1 MPPVTD
7 PKAGVCADGWTRV
20 VIEKPFG
27 KDLESAEKL
36 SGELGEL
43 FTEDQLYRIDHYL
56 GKEIVQN
63 LVREQGRQ
71 HPGTQAF
78 RWSISLRS
86 FRLCRHPVILLLH
99 AQF

>member
-1 MPPVTD
+1 
-7 PKAGVCADGWTRV
+7 

-71 HPGTQAF
+71 HSGAQAF
-78 RWSISLRS
+78 RWGTSLHS
-86 FRLCRHPVILLLH
+86 SRLCRHPLILLLY
-99 AQF
+99 AEL